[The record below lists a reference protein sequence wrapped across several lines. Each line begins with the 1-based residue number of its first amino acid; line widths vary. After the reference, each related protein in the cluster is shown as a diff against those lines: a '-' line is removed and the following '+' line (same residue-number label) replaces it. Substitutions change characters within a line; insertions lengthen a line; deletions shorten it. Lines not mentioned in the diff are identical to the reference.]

1 MQIKTKIKSNQAF
14 LIGILMITIF
24 VFAGCEKVINLNLV
38 ESKPQ
43 LVIEGLITDGVG
55 PYTVK
60 LSKTGSYFD
69 EPVLPLVSKAVV
81 VISDNLGI
89 TDTLK
94 ETKPGI
100 YLTSKVKGI
109 PGRTYNLSVL
119 SENIRYTGSSTMFSH
134 IAIDSLKLRK
144 SYAPGFGAGT
154 NGQQEFRVEIHCFFR
169 DPLEKNFYRTLVY
182 MSNRPL
188 VEDYKLYDDQY
199 TNGKQTELQ
208 VKRAQVGDK
217 IRVDLMSLD
226 KNTYEYYLT
235 LSDLL
240 HSNPIFGSTPMN
252 PNTNLTNGALGFFG
266 ACAISTKTIIITE
279 SLYNNAKYSE

>member
-1 MQIKTKIKSNQAF
+1 MQTKTKIKSKPAF
-14 LIGILMITIF
+14 LIGISMIAIF

-43 LVIEGLITDGVG
+43 LVIEGLITDGAG

-81 VISDNLGI
+81 VISDNLGT

-94 ETKPGI
+94 EAKPGI

-119 SENIRYTGSSTMFSH
+119 SENIRYTATSTMFSH

-144 SYAPGFGAGT
+144 SYAPGIGVGT
-154 NGQQEFRVEIHCFFR
+154 NGQRESRVEIHCFFR
-169 DPLEKNFYRTLVY
+169 DLPEKNFYRTLVY

-226 KNTYEYYLT
+226 KNTYEYYRT

-266 ACAISTKTIIITE
+266 ACAISTKAINITD
-279 SLYNNAKYSE
+279 SLYNSPK

>member
-1 MQIKTKIKSNQAF
+1 MQIKTKIKSNPVF
-14 LIGILMITIF
+14 LIGILTITIF

-43 LVIEGLITDGVG
+43 LVIEGLITDGAG

-69 EPVLPLVSKAVV
+69 EPVLPLVTKAVV

-100 YLTSKVKGI
+100 YLTSKVQGI

-119 SENIRYTGSSTMFSH
+119 SENIRYTATSTMFSH
-134 IAIDSLKLRK
+134 VPIDSLKLRK
-144 SYAPGFGAGT
+144 SYSEGIAIGSDGKQDA
-154 NGQQEFRVEIHCFFR
+154 RVEIHCFFR
-169 DPLEKNFYRTLVY
+169 DPPEKNFYRAYIYTNG
-182 MSNRPL
+182 NRGY
-188 VEDYKLYDDQY
+188 EDYKLYDDQY
-199 TNGKQTELQ
+199 TNGKQTDLQ
-208 VKRAQVGDK
+208 VKRAHIGDI
-217 IRVDLMSLD
+217 IRVDLISLD
-226 KNTYEYYLT
+226 KSTYKYYT
-235 LSDLL
+235 TFNDLI

-266 ACAISTKTIIITE
+266 ACAISTKTIIITD
-279 SLYNNAKYSE
+279 SLYNSAK

>member
-1 MQIKTKIKSNQAF
+1 
-14 LIGILMITIF
+14 LIGILVITIF

-134 IAIDSLKLRK
+134 VPIDSLKLRK
-144 SYAPGFGAGT
+144 SYSDGVAIGSD
-154 NGQQEFRVEIHCFFR
+154 GQQDARVEIHCFFR
-169 DPLEKNFYRTLVY
+169 DPPEKNFYRAYIYTNG
-182 MSNRPL
+182 NRGY
-188 VEDYKLYDDQY
+188 EDYKLYDDQY
-199 TNGKQTELQ
+199 TNGKQTDLQ
-208 VKRAQVGDK
+208 VKRAHIGDI
-217 IRVDLMSLD
+217 IRVDLFSLD
-226 KNTYEYYLT
+226 KSTYEYYT
-235 LSDLL
+235 TFNDLI

-266 ACAISTKTIIITE
+266 ACAISTKTIIITD
-279 SLYNNAKYSE
+279 SLYNSAK

>member
-1 MQIKTKIKSNQAF
+1 MQTKTKINSNPAF
-14 LIGILMITIF
+14 LIGILVITIF

-60 LSKTGSYFD
+60 LSKTGSYFN

-134 IAIDSLKLRK
+134 VPIDSLKLRK
-144 SYAPGFGAGT
+144 SYSDGIAIGSD
-154 NGQQEFRVEIHCFFR
+154 GQQDARVEIHCFFR
-169 DPLEKNFYRTLVY
+169 DPPEKNFYRAYIYTNG
-182 MSNRPL
+182 NRGY
-188 VEDYKLYDDQY
+188 EDYKLYDDQY
-199 TNGKQTELQ
+199 ANGKQTDLQ
-208 VKRAQVGDK
+208 VKRAHIGDK
-217 IRVDLMSLD
+217 IRVDLFSLD
-226 KNTYEYYLT
+226 KSTYEYYRT
-235 LSDLL
+235 FTDLI

-266 ACAISTKTIIITE
+266 ACAISTKTIIITD
-279 SLYNNAKYSE
+279 SLYQ

>member
-1 MQIKTKIKSNQAF
+1 MQTKTKIKSNQAF

-60 LSKTGSYFD
+60 LSKTGSYFN

-119 SENIRYTGSSTMFSH
+119 SENIRYTATSTMFSH
-134 IAIDSLKLRK
+134 VPIDSLKLRK
-144 SYAPGFGAGT
+144 SYSEGIAIGSD
-154 NGQQEFRVEIHCFFR
+154 GQQDARVEIYCFFR
-169 DPLEKNFYRTLVY
+169 DPLEKNFYRAYIYTNG
-182 MSNRPL
+182 NRGY
-188 VEDYKLYDDQY
+188 EDYKLYDDQY
-199 TNGKQTELQ
+199 TNGKQTDLQ
-208 VKRAQVGDK
+208 VKRAHIGDV
-217 IRVDLMSLD
+217 IRVDLFSLD
-226 KNTYEYYLT
+226 KSTYEYYT
-235 LSDLL
+235 TFNDLI

-266 ACAISTKTIIITE
+266 ACAISTKTIIITD
-279 SLYNNAKYSE
+279 SLYNSAK

>member
-1 MQIKTKIKSNQAF
+1 MQTKTKIKSNPAF
-14 LIGILMITIF
+14 LIGILVITIF

-134 IAIDSLKLRK
+134 VPIDSLRLRK
-144 SYAPGFGAGT
+144 SYSDGIAIGSD
-154 NGQQEFRVEIHCFFR
+154 GQQDARVEIHCFFR
-169 DPLEKNFYRTLVY
+169 DPPEKNFYRAYIYTNG
-182 MSNRPL
+182 NRGY
-188 VEDYKLYDDQY
+188 EDYKLYDDQY
-199 TNGKQTELQ
+199 TNGKQTDLQ
-208 VKRAQVGDK
+208 VKRAHIGDK
-217 IRVDLMSLD
+217 IRVDLFSLD
-226 KNTYEYYLT
+226 KSTYEYYRT
-235 LSDLL
+235 FTDLI

-266 ACAISTKTIIITE
+266 ACAISTKTIIITD
-279 SLYNNAKYSE
+279 SLYNSAK